1 MSIVDER
8 FEHLR
13 DILSTIR
20 DETPIIPE
28 NPSEEWKKEQEKVMA
43 VPPPGMHVLR
53 PFISAYRLATLLEEE
68 CNCPLKHGYSLNA
81 PNVPLLDFSPN
92 SSTPLVLHIEQVWLI
107 FGQLPKAILHPFN
120 HLREDPKEQHKDSDG
135 WEPRPSAKSY

>member
-1 MSIVDER
+1 MSIADER

-28 NPSEEWKKEQEKVMA
+28 NPSEEWEKEQEKVMA
-43 VPPPGMHVLR
+43 VPPP
-53 PFISAYRLATLLEEE
+53 I
-68 CNCPLKHGYSLNA
+68 HGYSLSA
-81 PNVPLLDFSPN
+81 PNVPLFDFSPN

-107 FGQLPKAILHPFN
+107 FGQLPKVILYPANHP
-120 HLREDPKEQHKDSDG
+120 REDSKEQHKDSDV